1 MRLGFE
7 DSLLVGYDFS
17 ERKERTLLIVSRK
30 TDRGMEVINCLEKEK
45 AEKLYD
51 FLTGKVDFK

>member
-1 MRLGFE
+1 MRFGFE
-7 DSLLVGYDFS
+7 DSLLVGYDFW

-30 TDRGMEVINCLEKEK
+30 TDSGMEVINCFEKEK

-51 FLTGKVDFK
+51 FLTGKADFK